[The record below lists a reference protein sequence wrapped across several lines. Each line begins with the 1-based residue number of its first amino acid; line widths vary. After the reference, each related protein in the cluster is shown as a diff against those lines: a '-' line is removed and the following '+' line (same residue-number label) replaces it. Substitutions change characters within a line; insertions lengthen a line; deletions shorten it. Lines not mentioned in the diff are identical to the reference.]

1 MIKKS
6 VWLDRRF
13 KVLYIKLLIRNRRCL
28 FIFRDGSNQD
38 ICVCPDFMTCED
50 KNSLAMEKENTL
62 HLIYGSGFV
71 IFFIVLISK
80 YIVLLLERLRMSK
93 LVRLNQKPACWSN
106 WYPDFVKVSVQKLE
120 VASKLWITV
129 RRNACPR
136 IVRAFSTELCFEW
149 DGLQYRSVSISSKDF
164 NFYFSLWYSSSS
176 SNWPEFRLETLWDN
190 I

>member
-6 VWLDRRF
+6 DWLDRRF

-80 YIVLLLERLRMSK
+80 YIVLLLERLKMSK
-93 LVRLNQKPACWSN
+93 LVSFNQKPACWSY
-106 WYPDFVKVSVQKLE
+106 WYPDFEKVSVQKLE
-120 VASKLWITV
+120 ADSTLWIRV
-129 RRNACPR
+129 RWTRVSA
-136 IVRAFSTELCFEW
+136 VM
-149 DGLQYRSVSISSKDF
+149 SVSPNFQKISIVCKF
-164 NFYFSLWYSSSS
+164 QFQFKFSLYVRIRIRVRC
-176 SNWPEFRLETLWDN
+176 FKLFYVRVRVRG
-190 I
+190 